1 MLEIKDATFAV
12 ATDRKI
18 RNLSFVA
25 NNSEVTAITGRSGS
39 GKTRLLE
46 AMLGFFPLDSG
57 FVTVNGELLV
67 PATANFFRSKIA
79 YVPQSL
85 RLPSRFTA
93 SDMYKQLVTCCGVKG
108 NVPTK
113 EQIVALWNTLHLNA
127 DLWDADLAK
136 QPLSVLKRLML
147 VFALLSCR
155 NIIVVDDPT
164 AFQTDEDVKVMLRLL
179 RAAAERGAVVVVASK
194 DERVEQMADKCVVV

>member
-1 MLEIKDATFAV
+1 
-12 ATDRKI
+12 
-18 RNLSFVA
+18 
-25 NNSEVTAITGRSGS
+25 
-39 GKTRLLE
+39 
-46 AMLGFFPLDSG
+46 
-57 FVTVNGELLV
+57 
-67 PATANFFRSKIA
+67 
-79 YVPQSL
+79 
-85 RLPSRFTA
+85 
-93 SDMYKQLVTCCGVKG
+93 MYKQLVTCCGVKG

-113 EQIVALWNTLHLNA
+113 EQIEALWNTLHLNA

-147 VFALLSCR
+147 AFALLSCC

-194 DERVEQMADKCVVV
+194 DERVEQMADKSVVV

>member
-12 ATDRKI
+12 ATDRKM
-18 RNLSFVA
+18 RSLSFVA
-25 NNSEVTAITGRSGS
+25 NNGEVTAITGRSGS
-39 GKTRLLE
+39 GKTRLLA
-46 AMLGFFPLDSG
+46 AMLGFIPLDSG

-79 YVPQSL
+79 FVPQAL
-85 RLPSRFTA
+85 CLPSRFTA
-93 SDMYKQLVTCCGVKG
+93 SDMYKQLMTCCGVKG

-113 EQIVALWNTLHLNA
+113 EQIEALWNTLHLNA

-164 AFQTDEDVKVMLRLL
+164 AFQADEDVKVMLRLL

-194 DERVEQMADKCVVV
+194 DERVEQMADKSVVV